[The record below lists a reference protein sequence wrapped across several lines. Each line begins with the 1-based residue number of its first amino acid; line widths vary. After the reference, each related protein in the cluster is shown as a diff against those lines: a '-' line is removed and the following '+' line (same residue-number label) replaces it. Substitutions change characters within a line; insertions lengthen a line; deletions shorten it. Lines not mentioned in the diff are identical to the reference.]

1 MTPYGTACRLA
12 ELRQQGL
19 LAEAARL
26 RLASQAG
33 AANGRGR
40 RPPARL
46 VLAVPLGISVLLA
59 LAGTL
64 AGAAVARAVDVPS
77 PPPCATPSDWL
88 ASSLPA
94 NGIVPS
100 PPGDET

>member
-33 AANGRGR
+33 LANGRDR
-40 RPPARL
+40 RPSAHL
-46 VLAVPLGISVLLA
+46 ILAAPLGISVLLA
-59 LAGTL
+59 LTGTL
-64 AGAAVARAVDVPS
+64 TGAAVARAVDVPS
-77 PPPCATPSDWL
+77 PPPCASPLDWL

-94 NGIVPS
+94 NGVVPS
-100 PPGDET
+100 PAGDET

>member
-33 AANGRGR
+33 LANGRGR

-46 VLAVPLGISVLLA
+46 ILAVPLGISVLLA
-59 LAGTL
+59 LAATL
-64 AGAAVARAVDVPS
+64 AGAAVARAVDVPF
-77 PPPCATPSDWL
+77 PPACASPSDWL
-88 ASSLPA
+88 ASSLSA
-94 NGIVPS
+94 NGIVPHS
-100 PPGDET
+100 PGDET

>member
-26 RLASQAG
+26 QLASQAG
-33 AANGRGR
+33 VANDRGR

-46 VLAVPLGISVLLA
+46 ILAGPLGISVLLA

-64 AGAAVARAVDVPS
+64 AGAAVARAVGVPS
-77 PPPCATPSDWL
+77 PAPCESPSDWL
-88 ASSLPA
+88 ALSLLA
-94 NGIVPS
+94 NCVVPS
-100 PPGDET
+100 PPG

>member
-77 PPPCATPSDWL
+77 PPPCVSPSDWL
-88 ASSLPA
+88 ASSLAA
-94 NGIVPS
+94 NGVVPS